1 MKKFLKP
8 EELAEVKKL
17 DLLTYLSNY
26 EPNELVR
33 RSRNDYVTRT
43 HDNLHMTN
51 GMWMWW
57 SRVIGGK
64 TALDYLIK
72 VYDMPFLDAALLIY
86 QCITKWIVN
95 TFLDNFYENSR
106 YSTGVL

>member
-1 MKKFLKP
+1 MAGGCGGQ
-8 EELAEVKKL
+8 EESEVKQ
-17 DLLTYLSNY
+17 LLN
-26 EPNELVR
+26 
-33 RSRNDYVTRT
+33 
-43 HDNLHMTN
+43 
-51 GMWMWW
+51 
-57 SRVIGGK
+57 
-64 TALDYLIK
+64 LIK